1 MSLEKLPLEL
11 KLGLR
16 TGSVFY
22 FRARELTS
30 DLPHFFV
37 VLNQNP
43 LEEKLLL
50 LTVFTS
56 QIDKV
61 RLRNRE
67 RPHTVVEFGPE
78 DYGPLRGVSPR
89 LLTLALVKKSL
100 NAQRVDL
107 LKQEQETHRQAG
119 AAIAVG

>member
-107 LKQEQETHRQAG
+107 LKQEQDLVVFMG
-119 AAIAVG
+119 AELS

>member
-78 DYGPLRGVSPR
+78 DYEPLCGVSPR

-107 LKQEQETHRQAG
+107 LKQDQETHRQAG

>member
-1 MSLEKLPLEL
+1 MSLEKLPQEL

-107 LKQEQETHRQAG
+107 LKQEQDL
-119 AAIAVG
+119 AVFIRGGWGPV